1 MKKKW
6 LLLPIFCMMITLLSL
21 HYVKANDLNDAT
33 QVFPKEEVDELIKEI
48 EKKKKF
54 FLTKWIP
61 WV

>member
-48 EKKKKF
+48 EKKRSSS
-54 FLTKWIP
+54 
-61 WV
+61 